1 VDWTGWISMH
11 NRKKR
16 ELTSEGGSSGSSA
29 KRNLLWGLALLGFS
43 SFYREGFE
51 VVLFLQGYRLKLG
64 TAMVMQGAMI
74 GLALS
79 AVVAVLTFVAHRK
92 LPYRKMLVLTGVML
106 GAVLLVMVGEQVQEM
121 QLAHW
126 LPTHEIA
133 WLAPRIP
140 AWMGLWFSLFPNWE
154 SLIGQAIAAV
164 MVVGSYFV
172 AGNQKQPKQ
181 VAQPQAEYAGR

>member
-1 VDWTGWISMH
+1 
-11 NRKKR
+11 
-16 ELTSEGGSSGSSA
+16 
-29 KRNLLWGLALLGFS
+29 
-43 SFYREGFE
+43 
-51 VVLFLQGYRLKLG
+51 
-64 TAMVMQGAMI
+64 
-74 GLALS
+74 
-79 AVVAVLTFVAHRK
+79 
-92 LPYRKMLVLTGVML
+92 
-106 GAVLLVMVGEQVQEM
+106 MVGEQVQEM